1 MWQVGI
7 GPVDGILL
15 RRLGADDLQHE
26 CRLLPPARQGAA
38 VDQAGEYAAG
48 VTAPRS
54 TTSGHT
60 SDRFIYLLS
69 VIPDDT
75 HDMRRMANDAL
86 RGVAHNWLDGK
97 TPHETIV
104 RVGKPAPEIVKLEEE
119 LDVDLVVMA
128 THGRKGEKYDK
139 LGSVT
144 EQVVR
149 DSTRPVLTIR
159 PR

>member
-1 MWQVGI
+1 VETPLFKKI
-7 GPVDGILL
+7 LFPVQFDRITI
-15 RRLGADDLQHE
+15 
-26 CRLLPPARQGAA
+26 PALEMVTHLVRQ
-38 VDQAGEYAAG
+38 
-48 VTAPRS
+48 
-54 TTSGHT
+54 
-60 SDRFIYLLS
+60 SDRFIYLLC
-69 VIPDDT
+69 VIPEDT
-75 HDMRRMANDAL
+75 PDIRQLANDAL

-159 PR
+159 PS

>member
-1 MWQVGI
+1 METPLFKKI
-7 GPVDGILL
+7 LFPVQFDRITIPALEMVTHL
-15 RRLGADDLQHE
+15 
-26 CRLLPPARQGAA
+26 ARQ
-38 VDQAGEYAAG
+38 
-48 VTAPRS
+48 
-54 TTSGHT
+54 
-60 SDRFIYLLS
+60 SDRFIYLLC
-69 VIPDDT
+69 VIPEDT
-75 HDMRRMANDAL
+75 PDIRRLANDAL

-97 TPHETIV
+97 TPHQTIV

-128 THGRKGEKYDK
+128 THGRTGETYDK

-149 DSTRPVLTIR
+149 DSTRPVLTLR